1 MAYKNK
7 NGENLYMFGWLQ
19 AEPGS
24 KEFTPTTGGNS
35 EWAKTKREVIA
46 KVNRR
51 RKEHEK
57 KNPTYV
63 QLRVNP
69 STVRIAKSYKEY
81 SDFDRALYM
90 LSI

>member
-19 AEPGS
+19 AEHGS

-35 EWAKTKREVIA
+35 EWAKTKREAIA

-69 STVRIAKSYKEY
+69 STVRRAKSYKEY

>member
-69 STVRIAKSYKEY
+69 STVRRAKSYKEY

>member
-1 MAYKNK
+1 MSYKNK

-69 STVRIAKSYKEY
+69 STVRRAKSYKEY